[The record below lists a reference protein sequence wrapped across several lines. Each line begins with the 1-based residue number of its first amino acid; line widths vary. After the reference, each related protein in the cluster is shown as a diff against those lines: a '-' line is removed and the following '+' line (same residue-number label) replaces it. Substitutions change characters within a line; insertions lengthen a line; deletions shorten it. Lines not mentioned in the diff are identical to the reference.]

1 MSKKVSNKQLA
12 VGLYEAV
19 QGVKSADLS
28 KILANF
34 IDLLYRKRKLRKS
47 EFIINE
53 YIRYSKLKEGINEIE
68 ITSARELD
76 DKVVN
81 AIKKIFG
88 AKTEA
93 TVKTDGKLIGGIK
106 IRTEDRIL
114 DASIRT
120 QLNKLKQAII

>member
-19 QGVKSADLS
+19 QGAKSADLS

-34 IDLLYRKRKLRKS
+34 IELLYRKRKLRKS
-47 EFIINE
+47 EFIIDE
-53 YIRYSKLKEGINEIE
+53 YIKYSKMKDGINEIE

-93 TVKTDGKLIGGIK
+93 SARIDANLIGGIK